1 MLLFV
6 FLLAALQANYR
17 SILPR
22 KVLVLLM
29 LFRLLL
35 LPSIANIANLL
46 GVGFF
51 VVLVLGAQS
60 QAFAATPV
68 TELGSP
74 SGTETATE
82 TANYD
87 KTITVSQVTILGN
100 KLVPSE
106 QILSAMSIRPGAVYS
121 KKALQEDLRQV
132 YDLGY
137 FTERMKAVPKA
148 TRSGIIVTLQVEENT
163 PVTGVEIKGNSRLT
177 QLEVDEI
184 FATQIGMPQNLSQL
198 NKGIEKLEAKYAEKG
213 FVLAKVGNIA
223 DSPDGSVK
231 LDVNE
236 GIVDKIQYVGN
247 RKTKDFVIKRSLS
260 IKEGEV
266 YNETVLNDD
275 LKRLFAT
282 QAFDDVRRVLT
293 ASPDDPT
300 HYNLVIEVDEKRSG
314 AFNVGGGI
322 DTVTG
327 FFGSGG
333 YSDPN
338 FLGRGENFNVTLG
351 VGSGVLGR
359 NANVQ
364 ANTRTY
370 QFDLGWSTP
379 AFLQT
384 DNALSVNAYGRDLG
398 SFNIPLA
405 IERRIGSGITIGR
418 GLKDKPNWSTS
429 LGLRGEYVAL
439 REGGAQVDLNR
450 FGITPALRKTQLDKG
465 MFLTLTPTVAYDTRD
480 NRFDPSSGWFNSV
493 SLGGTAGLGADSY
506 GTASVNLR
514 KYLKLSNF
522 VTLALNGQVTTSVA
536 GDLPAFNALNLGGA
550 YSVRGF
556 QQGGLGIGSG
566 FALGSVELRSKV
578 PGLDKLKK
586 VPFLE
591 STRIVAFV
599 DGGQLINEN
608 DGINNLFQRK
618 GYGYSGGLG
627 VRINIPGLGPIRLDY
642 AVPLT
647 ATNKNYIQHFGF
659 GIGQKF

>member
-1 MLLFV
+1 MLLRPMFSS
-6 FLLAALQANYR
+6 LLANKPTNALATHMAFLTVLNMGLLCNSVLPAQAEVTT
-17 SILPR
+17 S
-22 KVLVLLM
+22 
-29 LFRLLL
+29 
-35 LPSIANIANLL
+35 S
-46 GVGFF
+46 GT
-51 VVLVLGAQS
+51 
-60 QAFAATPV
+60 TPV
-68 TELGSP
+68 SEISTP
-74 SGTETATE
+74 AGTEANTE

-87 KTITVSQVTILGN
+87 KTITVSQVTVFGN
-100 KLVPSE
+100 KLVPTE
-106 QILSAMSIRPGAVYS
+106 QILAAMSLRPGIVYS

-148 TRSGIIVTLQVEENT
+148 TRSGIVVTIQVEENT
-163 PVTGVEIKGNSRLT
+163 PVTAVEIKGNSRLT
-177 QLEVDEI
+177 QLEVDDI
-184 FATQIGMPQNLSQL
+184 FASQIGMPQNLSQL

-213 FVLAKVGNIA
+213 FVLAKVGNIS
-223 DSPDGSVK
+223 DSPDGSIK
-231 LDVNE
+231 LDINE

-247 RKTKDFVIKRSLS
+247 RKTKDFVLKRSLS

-266 YNETVLNDD
+266 YNETALNDD

-282 QAFDDVRRVLT
+282 QAFDDVRRVIT

-338 FLGRGENFNVTLG
+338 FLGRGESFNATMG
-351 VGSGVLGR
+351 IGSGVLGR

-379 AFLQT
+379 AFLQSEA
-384 DNALSVNAYGRDLG
+384 ALSTNLYGRDLG

-405 IERRIGSGITIGR
+405 IERRIGSNITVGKGI
-418 GLKDKPNWSTS
+418 KDKPNWSTS
-429 LGLRGEYVAL
+429 LGLRSEYVTL
-439 REGGAQVDLNR
+439 REGGSQTDLNR
-450 FGITPALRKTQLDKG
+450 YGITPAIRQNQLDKG
-465 MFLTLTPTVAYDTRD
+465 MFITLTPTVAYDTRD
-480 NRFDPSSGWFNSV
+480 NRFDPTSGWFNSA
-493 SLGGTAGLGADSY
+493 SLGGTLGLGADSY

-514 KYLKLSNF
+514 RYLKLTDY
-522 VTLALNGQVTTSVA
+522 VTLAMNGQVTTSLIN
-536 GDLPAFNALNLGGA
+536 DLPAFNALNLGGA

-578 PGLDKLKK
+578 PGLDKIKK
-586 VPFLE
+586 VPFLD
-591 STRIVAFV
+591 TIRLVAFA
-599 DGGQLINEN
+599 DGGQLINKN
-608 DGINNLFQRK
+608 DSINNLFQRK
-618 GYGYSGGLG
+618 GYGYSGGIGLR
-627 VRINIPGLGPIRLDY
+627 VNIPGLGPIRLDY
-642 AVPLT
+642 AIPLT
-647 ATNKNYIQHFGF
+647 STNKEYVQRFNFGV
-659 GIGQKF
+659 GQKF